1 MTHVFG
7 CQIVVLLGCQVFCV
21 CDLGGSGLNSFI
33 ALSVQFIS
41 FRATGAED
49 NDGDTPRKRKRK
61 IIKDSKLQEET
72 KAALEAEEA
81 RRKRVKDKQKLYNDV
96 GTEDD
101 PNSPVKCPKVTSL
114 VLDRNEKKEPLV
126 QVVPR

>member
-1 MTHVFG
+1 MSLEYDD
-7 CQIVVLLGCQVFCV
+7 C
-21 CDLGGSGLNSFI
+21 
-33 ALSVQFIS
+33 QFILSS
-41 FRATGAED
+41 FHVLPGAED
-49 NDGDTPRKRKRK
+49 NDDESPRKRKRK

-72 KAALEAEEA
+72 RAALEAEEA

-114 VLDRNEKKEPLV
+114 VLDRNEKKEPIV
-126 QVVPR
+126 QVEARYKKEI

>member
-1 MTHVFG
+1 MTQFFHY
-7 CQIVVLLGCQVFCV
+7 IVCLI
-21 CDLGGSGLNSFI
+21 S
-33 ALSVQFIS
+33 IS
-41 FRATGAED
+41 FCHPFALHATGAED